1 MTNKIRKHILDS
13 AYYAK
18 HGHMP
23 SALSIVEI
31 ICAFDTIRNPEDIL
45 VLSKGHGCLAYYA
58 YLVEKGTIDK
68 DELKTFGKKGSR
80 LGGHPDKN
88 KVKEVHL
95 STGSLGQGLPMAV
108 GSALARKI
116 MNKPGNFYCII
127 GDGECN
133 EGSIWE
139 SIQIAVSRKINNLV
153 CIVDLNQSQIRS
165 LQLNNLYNKFTSFG
179 CNVIEVDGH
188 DLKQLSLAMD
198 SRTKEAPL
206 IIIAN
211 TVKGKGL
218 NKLENDMFAW
228 HHRAPDDE
236 EYNEF
241 KKELNEK

>member
-31 ICAFDTIRNPEDIL
+31 ICAFDNIKNPNDVL

-58 YLVEKGTIDK
+58 YLVEKGTVTL
-68 DELKTFGKKGSR
+68 DELKNFGKKDNR

-88 KVKEVHL
+88 KVKEVFV
-95 STGSLGQGLPMAV
+95 STGSLGQGLPMVV
-108 GSALARKI
+108 GAALARKI
-116 MNKPGNFYCII
+116 TNKKGRFYCIL

-139 SIQIAVSRKINNLV
+139 SIQIAVSRKIDNLT
-153 CIVDLNQSQIRS
+153 CIVDLNNSQIRS
-165 LQLNNLYNKFTSFG
+165 LQLNNLYDKFKSFG
-179 CNVIEVDGH
+179 CGVIEVDGH
-188 DLKQLSLAMD
+188 DLEQLDQAMKWE
-198 SRTKEAPL
+198 SKEKPL

-211 TVKGKGL
+211 TIKGKGL
-218 NKLENDMFAW
+218 SKLENDMFAW
-228 HHRAPDDE
+228 HHRAPDDK

-241 KKELNEK
+241 IKELNEK